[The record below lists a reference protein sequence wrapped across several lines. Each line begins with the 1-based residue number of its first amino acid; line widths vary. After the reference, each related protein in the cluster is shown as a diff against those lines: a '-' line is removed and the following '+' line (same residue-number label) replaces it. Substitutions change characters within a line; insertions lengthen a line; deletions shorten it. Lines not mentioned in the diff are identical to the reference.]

1 MEATAATD
9 AATTCAVAFFDVDG
23 TLVWRDFKQM
33 EKQKTADVNS
43 AEQIKPTPA
52 VYDAF
57 RRMRERG
64 NLTFICTGRSLPF

>member
-43 AEQIKPTPA
+43 AEQIKPTP
-52 VYDAF
+52 
-57 RRMRERG
+57 
-64 NLTFICTGRSLPF
+64 TTPSTGCASAATSPLSARAALCRL